1 MATET
6 LSEYL
11 ERDIS
16 AASIFD
22 IKLKVQDKTRYYRKF
37 QRLSVVTSGWYPLA
51 CIRVSSPCRLKSKA
65 WVSEDQDRKAELL
78 PLEQI
83 S

>member
-37 QRLSVVTSGWYPLA
+37 QRLSVVTSAGIHWLA
-51 CIRVSSPCRLKSKA
+51 LGFHRLVGGSTGLRY
-65 WVSEDQDRKAELL
+65 SLL
-78 PLEQI
+78 HFD
-83 S
+83 